1 MQMSLPKKAPRK
13 FMQVKEK
20 RKTTTNAPFAQNT
33 QEIRAAVIT
42 AAAAARVLALGNKC
56 CR

>member
-20 RKTTTNAPFAQNT
+20 RNTTTNAPFAQNT
-33 QEIRAAVIT
+33 QDIRAAVIT
-42 AAAAARVLALGNKC
+42 AAAARVLALGNKC